1 MDCQRILSY
10 IGYDK
15 PDEGERRCNNQI
27 TNDYYNATEKYM
39 EYDYIC
45 SSRAELNGRIGKVIN
60 DAVNKL
66 SFLSNVEERIAPAS
80 CGPLPSVEAVREIL
94 NLVKTVIFPEF
105 IDRYHGTRAMEEAR
119 LSVSTERLFRSLS
132 KEIGHSLF
140 QKNPD
145 CGSSIAAERGLE
157 MALKLIEQL
166 PEIKRLIYTD
176 VKAIYDNDP
185 ATEDFGE
192 VILSYP
198 VVHAMIHYRFA
209 HELLKIGVPVL
220 PRIITELA
228 HSDTGIDINPGATIG
243 EYFAIDHGTGVV
255 IGETCII
262 GNHVTLYQGV
272 TLGARNFTLNGDG
285 HPVNVPRH
293 PILEDHV
300 TVYANATILGRITVG
315 HDSIVGG
322 NVWLTK
328 SVPAYSKV
336 VQKNADFLV
345 TK

>member
-1 MDCQRILSY
+1 MDCLKILSY
-10 IGYDK
+10 IGYSK
-15 PDEGERRCNNQI
+15 PDEGERRCNDQI
-27 TNDYYNATEKYM
+27 TNDYYKFTEDYM

-45 SSRAELNGRIGKVIN
+45 SSRTELNGRIGSMIN
-60 DAVNKL
+60 DTVNKL
-66 SFLSNVEERIAPAS
+66 SCLSSAEQRIAPAS

-145 CGSSIAAERGLE
+145 CGSSAAAERGLE
-157 MALKLIEQL
+157 LALKLIEQL

-285 HPVNVPRH
+285 HPLNVPRH
-293 PILEDHV
+293 PILEDRV

>member
-1 MDCQRILSY
+1 
-10 IGYDK
+10 
-15 PDEGERRCNNQI
+15 
-27 TNDYYNATEKYM
+27 M

-45 SSRAELNGRIGKVIN
+45 SSRAEFTARIGAVIN
-60 DAVNKL
+60 DAVQQL
-66 SFLSNVEERIAPAS
+66 SWISNEEQRITPTS

-94 NLVKTVIFPEF
+94 TLVKTVIFPEF
-105 IDRYHGTRAMEEAR
+105 IDRYHGTRAMEDAR
-119 LSVSTERLFRSLS
+119 LSVSTERLFRNLS
-132 KEIGHSLF
+132 QEIGHSLF

-145 CGSSIAAERGLE
+145 CDANLAAELGLE
-157 MALKLIEQL
+157 MALKLIERL

-176 VKAIYDNDP
+176 VQAIYDNDP

-192 VILSYP
+192 IILSYP

-272 TLGARNFTLNGDG
+272 TLGAKNFTLDGEG
-285 HPVNVPRH
+285 HPVKEPRH
-293 PILEDHV
+293 PILEDYV

-315 HDSIVGG
+315 HHTVVGG
-322 NVWLTK
+322 NVWLTD
-328 SVPAYSKV
+328 SVPPYSKV

-345 TK
+345 R

>member
-1 MDCQRILSY
+1 
-10 IGYDK
+10 
-15 PDEGERRCNNQI
+15 
-27 TNDYYNATEKYM
+27 M

-45 SSRAELNGRIGKVIN
+45 SSRAELTSRIGMVIN
-60 DAVNKL
+60 EAVEKL
-66 SFLSNVEERIAPAS
+66 SFISSEEHRITPTS
-80 CGPLPSVEAVREIL
+80 CGPLPSVEVVREIVT
-94 NLVKTVIFPEF
+94 LVKTVMFPEF
-105 IDRYHGTRAMEEAR
+105 HDMYHGTRAMEKAR

-132 KEIGHSLF
+132 KEIGHALF
-140 QKNPD
+140 QKNTA
-145 CGSSIAAERGLE
+145 CGASVAAEQGMEL
-157 MALKLIEQL
+157 ALTIIERL
-166 PEIKRLIYTD
+166 PEIKRLLYTD
-176 VKAIYDNDP
+176 VQAIFDNDP

-192 VILSYP
+192 IILSYP

-209 HELLKIGVPVL
+209 HELLKVGVPVL

-272 TLGARNFTLNGDG
+272 TLGAKNFSLNGEG
-285 HPVNVPRH
+285 HPINVPRH

-315 HDSIVGG
+315 HDTIVGG
-322 NVWLTK
+322 NVWLTE
-328 SVPAYSKV
+328 SVPPNSRV
-336 VQKNADFLV
+336 LQKNVEFTV
-345 TK
+345 R

>member
-1 MDCQRILSY
+1 
-10 IGYDK
+10 
-15 PDEGERRCNNQI
+15 
-27 TNDYYNATEKYM
+27 M
-39 EYDYIC
+39 EYNYIC
-45 SSRAELNGRIGKVIN
+45 SSRAELTGRIGSVIN
-60 DAVNKL
+60 EAVERL
-66 SFLSNVEERIAPAS
+66 SIMSTEEQRITPAS
-80 CGPLPSVEAVREIL
+80 CGPLPSVEVVREIL
-94 NLVKTVIFPEF
+94 SLVKTVMFPEF
-105 IDRYHGTRAMEEAR
+105 HDMYHGTRAMEKAR

-132 KEIGHSLF
+132 KEIGHAFF
-140 QKNPD
+140 QRSPG
-145 CGSSIAAERGLE
+145 CGANMAAERGME
-157 MALKLIEQL
+157 TALLIIEKL
-166 PEIKRLIYTD
+166 PEIKRLLYTD
-176 VKAIYDNDP
+176 VQAIFDNDP

-192 VILSYP
+192 IILSYP

-209 HELLKIGVPVL
+209 HELMKAGVPVL

-228 HSDTGIDINPGATIG
+228 HSDTGIDINPGASIG

-285 HPVNVPRH
+285 HPVNLPRH

-315 HDSIVGG
+315 HDTVVGG

-328 SVPAYSKV
+328 SVPPNSRV
-336 VQKNADFLV
+336 LQKNVEL
-345 TK
+345 TLR

>member
-1 MDCQRILSY
+1 
-10 IGYDK
+10 
-15 PDEGERRCNNQI
+15 
-27 TNDYYNATEKYM
+27 M

-45 SSRAELNGRIGKVIN
+45 SSRAELTGRIGTVIN
-60 DAVNKL
+60 EAVERL
-66 SFLSNVEERIAPAS
+66 SSMSAKEQQITPTS
-80 CGPLPSVEAVREIL
+80 CGPLPSVEVVREIL
-94 NLVKTVIFPEF
+94 SLVKTVMFPEF
-105 IDRYHGTRAMEEAR
+105 HDIYHGTRAMEKAR

-132 KEIGHSLF
+132 KEIGHALF
-140 QKNPD
+140 QMRPD
-145 CGSSIAAERGLE
+145 CGASLAAEQGME
-157 MALKLIEQL
+157 SALKIIERL
-166 PEIKRLIYTD
+166 PEIKRLLYTD
-176 VKAIYDNDP
+176 VQAIFDNDP

-192 VILSYP
+192 IILSYP

-209 HELLKIGVPVL
+209 HELLKCGVPVL

-272 TLGARNFTLNGDG
+272 TLGARNFTLNGEG

-315 HDSIVGG
+315 HDTVVGG

-328 SVPAYSKV
+328 SVPPNSRV
-336 VQKNADFLV
+336 LQKNVEFTV
-345 TK
+345 R

>member
-66 SFLSNVEERIAPAS
+66 SCLSSVEDRIVPAS

>member
-1 MDCQRILSY
+1 
-10 IGYDK
+10 
-15 PDEGERRCNNQI
+15 
-27 TNDYYNATEKYM
+27 M

-45 SSRAELNGRIGKVIN
+45 SSRAELTGRIGSVIN
-60 DAVNKL
+60 ESVERLSIMSAV
-66 SFLSNVEERIAPAS
+66 EQRITPAS

-94 NLVKTVIFPEF
+94 SLVKTVMFPEF
-105 IDRYHGTRAMEEAR
+105 HDIYHGTRTMEKAR
-119 LSVSTERLFRSLS
+119 LSVSTERLFRNLS
-132 KEIGHSLF
+132 KEVGHALF

-145 CGSSIAAERGLE
+145 YGSSLAAEKGMEL
-157 MALKLIEQL
+157 ALKIIELL
-166 PEIKRLIYTD
+166 PDIKRLLYTD
-176 VKAIYDNDP
+176 VQAIFDNDP

-192 VILSYP
+192 IILSYP

-209 HELLKIGVPVL
+209 HELLNAGVPVL

-228 HSDTGIDINPGATIG
+228 HSDTGIDINPGANIG

-272 TLGARNFTLNGDG
+272 TLGARNFTLNGEG
-285 HPVNVPRH
+285 HPVNIPRH
-293 PILEDHV
+293 PILEDNV

-315 HDSIVGG
+315 HDTIVGG

-328 SVPAYSKV
+328 SVPPNSRV
-336 VQKNADFLV
+336 LQKNADFTV
-345 TK
+345 R